1 MKRQIRQG
9 VFETNSSSVHA
20 ICISLVDEPLR
31 IPERIEFSCGEFGWE
46 YDKLT
51 TITEKAEY
59 LYTCIPYL
67 DDFDKIK
74 ECLSFIYKTLKKA
87 GVKDIY
93 FEAYEIRIS
102 TWDASDIYLYIEP
115 KDGYVDHGGE
125 AREFVKAVC
134 TDENKLLNY
143 LFSNKSYIVTGNDN
157 SEYRREINEDYPHE
171 EYWKYN

>member
-31 IPERIEFSCGEFGWE
+31 IPEKIEFSCDDFGWE

-51 TITEKAEY
+51 SITEKARY

-67 DDFDKIK
+67 NDFDKIK
-74 ECLSFIYKTLKKA
+74 GCFNFIYHTLRKA
-87 GVKDIY
+87 GVEDVY
-93 FEAYEIRIS
+93 FEAYELTVS
-102 TWDASDIYLYIEP
+102 TWNEADVNLYIKP
-115 KDGYVDHGGE
+115 KDGYVDHGSE
-125 AREFVKAVC
+125 TKEFVEAVC

-143 LFSNKSYIVTGNDN
+143 LFSNKSYIFTGNDN
-157 SEYRREINEDYPHE
+157 SGYQEKIEEDYPHE
-171 EYWKYN
+171 VYWKE